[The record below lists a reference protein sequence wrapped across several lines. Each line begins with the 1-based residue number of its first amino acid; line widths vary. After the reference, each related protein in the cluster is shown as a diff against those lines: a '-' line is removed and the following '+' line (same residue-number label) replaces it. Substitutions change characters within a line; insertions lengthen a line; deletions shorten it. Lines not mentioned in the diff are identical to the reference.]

1 MFTMEPLSGM
11 SVIGEFASK
20 FDADLAVAMLG
31 DAGLEGLVLGDPAH
45 SIAPH
50 HVTDRIFRVVVREEV
65 AEDAR
70 ELLGHGIEPDKE
82 IQALEAAYHHRRF
95 ADRPT
100 WVRWAAWA
108 VFWAIPGTF
117 IVAGALILYRLT
129 EGLFP

>member
-1 MFTMEPLSGM
+1 M
-11 SVIGEFASK
+11 SIVGEYTSK
-20 FDADLAVAMLG
+20 FDADLAVAMLY
-31 DAGLEGLVLGDPAH
+31 DAGLEGVVMADPAH

-50 HVTDRIFRVVVREEV
+50 HVTERMFRVIVREEV

-70 ELLGHGIEPDKE
+70 ELLGHGVEPNKE
-82 IQALEAAYHHRRF
+82 IEALEAAYHQRRL
-95 ADRPT
+95 ADRPP

-117 IVAGALILYRLT
+117 IIAGALILYRLT